1 MNSMYDLRQFLQKHG
16 AFIYT
21 GDRAGDLELFEMELR
36 QLYEW
41 NMIEIQTFQQGLI
54 ILKKEL
60 SDYQKQLK
68 SADSL

>member
-1 MNSMYDLRQFLQKHG
+1 MKTMHELRQFLQKHG

-41 NMIEIQTFQQGLI
+41 NMIDIQTLQQGLL

-60 SDYQKQLK
+60 NDLK
-68 SADSL
+68 KTEID

>member
-1 MNSMYDLRQFLQKHG
+1 MKTMYELRQFLQKHG

-41 NMIEIQTFQQGLI
+41 NMIDVLTLQQGLL

-60 SDYQKQLK
+60 SEYQKGN
-68 SADSL
+68 S